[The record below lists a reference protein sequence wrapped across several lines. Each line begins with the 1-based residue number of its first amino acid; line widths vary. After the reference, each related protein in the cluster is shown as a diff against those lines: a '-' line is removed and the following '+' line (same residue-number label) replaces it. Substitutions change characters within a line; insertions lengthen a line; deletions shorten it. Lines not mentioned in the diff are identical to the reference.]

1 MASQAKRDQI
11 VALKTAGMSNRDITK
26 QLHVCRKTVFNV
38 WKQYA
43 ETDTT
48 SSKPIP
54 GRKRSI
60 RTKPIVEAV
69 MKRVKR
75 NPRRSMRKTANE
87 LGISR
92 TSMHRIFKK
101 DLRLTAYKKQSR
113 QLLSAATKQKRH
125 DRGKKMLAEM
135 QRAVGHVFVWSDEK
149 IFTVEAVTNTQND
162 RLYAHNA
169 GELPEGSRTHFR
181 RMKPAGVMV
190 WAAVASDGSKSPLVF
205 IEEGV
210 RVNTQVYIKMLD
222 EKVFPWITESFG
234 KRYVF
239 TQDGAPSHTSNLT
252 QKWCKD
258 HFSGFWDKNMW
269 PPSSPDINPMD
280 FAIWSILESDV
291 SAKSYSSVAVLK
303 DALLAS
309 WSRFDEEVVRRSCH
323 SVSSRLDLMV
333 KAKGGH
339 FEI

>member
-101 DLRLTAYKKQSR
+101 DLRLTANKKQSR

-135 QRAVGHVFVWSDEK
+135 
-149 IFTVEAVTNTQND
+149 
-162 RLYAHNA
+162 
-169 GELPEGSRTHFR
+169 
-181 RMKPAGVMV
+181 
-190 WAAVASDGSKSPLVF
+190 
-205 IEEGV
+205 
-210 RVNTQVYIKMLD
+210 
-222 EKVFPWITESFG
+222 
-234 KRYVF
+234 
-239 TQDGAPSHTSNLT
+239 
-252 QKWCKD
+252 
-258 HFSGFWDKNMW
+258 
-269 PPSSPDINPMD
+269 
-280 FAIWSILESDV
+280 
-291 SAKSYSSVAVLK
+291 
-303 DALLAS
+303 
-309 WSRFDEEVVRRSCH
+309 
-323 SVSSRLDLMV
+323 
-333 KAKGGH
+333 
-339 FEI
+339 